1 MACAEKLFRASRPLI
16 ALAATICLGWA
27 VRCSADES
35 PAADADAT
43 EFFESRIRPLL
54 VKKCYACHS
63 AAADPV
69 EGNLRLDTRDGWMR
83 GGDRGPAIVPGKP
96 DKSLLMKV
104 VLYQNPDLSM
114 PPDNRLSRG
123 EQEQLRR
130 WIRMGAPDPRTGR
143 PNDGPMQAIDW
154 DQAQTFWSFRKIVR
168 PEPPAVMKSSW
179 VRSPIDRFVL
189 ARLEQRGLQPVAAAT
204 RATLIRRLTLDLT
217 GLPATAD
224 EVAAFQADGAADAYA
239 RLVDRLLANPR
250 YGETWT
256 RHWLD
261 VVRYAD
267 DQLRTEYYYRDLPHA
282 WQYRDWVIRALNA
295 DLPYDQFVMEQ
306 IAGDLLRGA
315 NRPQRFQTVL
325 SGPAAGQDGVVAVG
339 LLALGMMY
347 QSDGNTPDGI
357 AVARAETIDDRVDTV
372 SRGLLGLTV
381 SCARCHDHKFDPIPT
396 EDYYALAGI
405 FNNTKY
411 VETAPIADPLT
422 VARFQKRQSQIKSL
436 QQQLAEA
443 RKANDSQ
450 QLQTLNDQLQALEQP
465 GIASFSHAHS
475 IVDSGNQDMRL
486 ALRGNLRNRGPVVPR
501 RFLRVLSAANRPH
514 FTRGSGRMELA
525 AAIGSPDNPLTAR
538 VICNR
543 LWQHHFGRGIVAT
556 ASNFGNRGAAPTH
569 PQLLD
574 WLASRLVSGRWSLKQ
589 VHREILLSATYRL
602 STDFDA
608 DNHRIDGQN
617 LLLWRMERRRLT
629 IEAWRD
635 SLLAVSG
642 NLREQFGGPAAAD
655 LLNSDRRTVYG
666 TVRRDRKQAS
676 DDLLKI
682 FDFPNP
688 RMTSSGRT
696 LTTVPQQQLFAL
708 NNVFVIRQAR
718 GLAAQLGSLEAN
730 RDNRI
735 QRAFRRV
742 YSREPSPAELQLA
755 QRFLSAAS
763 NAANDGSLSLWEQY
777 CQVLLSSNEFLF
789 RP

>member
-1 MACAEKLFRASRPLI
+1 MACAANSIRASSPLI
-16 ALAATICLGWA
+16 ALVATLCLAWA
-27 VRCSADES
+27 DCCSADEG
-35 PAADADAT
+35 PAADAEAM
-43 EFFESRIRPLL
+43 EFFELRIRPLL
-54 VKKCYACHS
+54 VKKCYECHS
-63 AAADPV
+63 SAADPV
-69 EGNLRLDTRDGWMR
+69 EGNLSLDTRDGWVR

-96 DKSLLMKV
+96 DESLLMKV

-130 WIRMGAPDPRTGR
+130 WIKMGAPDPRTDR
-143 PNDGPMQAIDW
+143 PNGGPTQAIHW
-154 DQAQTFWSFRKIVR
+154 ETAQRFWSFRKIIQ
-168 PEPPAVMKSSW
+168 PEPPAVMNSSW

-204 RATLIRRLTLDLT
+204 RAPLIRRLTLDLT
-217 GLPATAD
+217 GLPPTAD
-224 EVAAFQADGAADAYA
+224 EVDAFQSDRAADAYE

-295 DLPYDQFVMEQ
+295 DLPYDQFVIEQ

-315 NRPQRFQTVL
+315 NRPSRFQTVL
-325 SGPAAGQDGVVAVG
+325 PGPAAGQDGVVAVG

-411 VETAPIADPLT
+411 VEAAPVADPLT
-422 VARFQKRQSQIKSL
+422 VARVQERQAQIKNL
-436 QQQLAEA
+436 QQQVAEA

-450 QLQTLNDQLQALEQP
+450 QVQALTDQLQALEQSA
-465 GIASFSHAHS
+465 IAAFPHVHS

-486 ALRGNLRNRGPVVPR
+486 ALRGNLRNRGPAVPR

-514 FTRGSGRMELA
+514 FTHGSGRIELA
-525 AAIGSPDNPLTAR
+525 AAIGNPDNPLTAR

-556 ASNFGNRGAAPTH
+556 ASNFGNRGTAPTH

-574 WLASRLVSGRWSLKQ
+574 WLASRLVAGGWSLKQ

-602 STDFDA
+602 STDFDS
-608 DNHRIDGQN
+608 DNDRIDGQN
-617 LLLWRMERRRLT
+617 HLLWRMERRRLT

-635 SLLAVSG
+635 SLLAVAG

-655 LLNSDRRTVYG
+655 LLSSQRRTLYG
-666 TVRRDRKQAS
+666 AVRRDRKQAS

-696 LTTVPQQQLFAL
+696 VTTVPQQQLFAL
-708 NNVFVIRQAR
+708 NNAFVIRQAR
-718 GLAAQLGSLEAN
+718 GLAARLESQEASI
-730 RDNRI
+730 DNRVR
-735 QRAFRRV
+735 RAFRRV
-742 YSREPSPAELQLA
+742 YSREPSPAERQLA
-755 QRFLSAAS
+755 QRFLSAS
-763 NAANDGSLSLWEQY
+763 PAAAHAGSLSLWEQY